1 MQPPYYGAHRK
12 EQHMPDE
19 DLPEEFR
26 QALQFQKFQQKQYE
40 ENARKKEESHNA
52 DLAAFTSFID
62 ELTDDQMDFVH
73 ELIGELGQTAYA
85 FKLQGIIVGARVYR
99 RGRMVDGQTYEA
111 ALGLDGSEEDPDP
124 HVYDNIMKA
133 IDELPDEEP
142 PEEPEVEEIGY
153 IGGLEGSFS
162 ESDIDI
168 APILPEPEEVKMSVV
183 PDPPE
188 VQRFDVGLGVI
199 GVKIGKQPLR
209 CSNCD
214 KPYASLEDMKE
225 HVINDGGCKGCQNKM
240 KWG

>member
-1 MQPPYYGAHRK
+1 
-12 EQHMPDE
+12 MPDE

-111 ALGLDGSEEDPDP
+111 ALGLDGREEDPDP

-133 IDELPDEEP
+133 IDELPEDGGPTEAES
-142 PEEPEVEEIGY
+142 GLNY
-153 IGGLEGSFS
+153 IGRLAGEFS

-168 APILPEPEEVKMSVV
+168 GEVLPEPKPLMAVSQ
-183 PDPPE
+183 PPE
-188 VQRFDVGLGVI
+188 TETYSFNHGVT
-199 GVKIGKQPLR
+199 GVKVGKQPLK
-209 CSNCD
+209 CAACE
-214 KPYASLEDMKE
+214 KPYASVADMRE
-225 HVINDGGCKGCQNKM
+225 HIDRDGGCKGCQNKT

>member
-1 MQPPYYGAHRK
+1 MQPPYYGAYRK

-62 ELTDDQMDFVH
+62 ELTDDQMDFLH

-111 ALGLDGSEEDPDP
+111 ALGLGGDDDKPGD
-124 HVYDNIMKA
+124 HVFDKITKA
-133 IDELPDEEP
+133 IDELPEA
-142 PEEPEVEEIGY
+142 EPELETEDIEYAGP
-153 IGGLEGSFS
+153 LEGEFF
-162 ESDIDI
+162 ESDI
-168 APILPEPEEVKMSVV
+168 ANLPEPQPKLKSV
-183 PDPPE
+183 PPAQE
-188 VQRFDVGLGVI
+188 TQTYNFNHGVVGI
-199 GVKIGKQPLR
+199 KTGKQPLM
-209 CSNCD
+209 CSKCG
-214 KPYASLEDMKE
+214 KPYASIADMRE
-225 HVINDGGCKGCQNKM
+225 HIDRDGGCKGCQNKM